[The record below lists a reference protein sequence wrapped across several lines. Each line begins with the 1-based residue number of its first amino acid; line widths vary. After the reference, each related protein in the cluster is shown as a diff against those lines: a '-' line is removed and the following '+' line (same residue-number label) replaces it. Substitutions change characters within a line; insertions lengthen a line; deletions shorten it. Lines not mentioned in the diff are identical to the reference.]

1 LAVVRRISTTLAAAL
16 AVALTATGVASGHTG
31 NPNFRS
37 VIRSFTPTTS
47 GLTFQVLYYDDQIEV
62 RNFSHKT
69 VTIYGYN
76 SDPYLR
82 LLPNGTVERNRL
94 SPATYLNEERDLSGN
109 ITVPAF
115 AKASAA
121 PQWRVLSKTS
131 TITFHDHRMH
141 WMGQQL
147 PPQVKD
153 KSKQYK
159 IDDYKIPIDV
169 NGVHGVVN
177 GTLFWN
183 GEQTGFPIA
192 AAISIGLIALAGGG
206 FVFYIRRR
214 RAGAAPEGSATP
226 VKEAW

>member
-1 LAVVRRISTTLAAAL
+1 MRRFSTTLVAAFVL
-16 AVALTATGVASGHTG
+16 ALTATGAASAHTG

-37 VIRSFTPTTS
+37 VIRGFTPATS

-76 SDPYLR
+76 GDPYLR

-94 SPATYLNEERDLSGN
+94 SPATYLNQERDLTGN
-109 ITVPAF
+109 ITVPSF

-131 TITFHDHRMH
+131 TIAFHDHRMH

-153 KSKQYK
+153 KAKKYK
-159 IDDYKIPIDV
+159 IDDYKVPIVV
-169 NGVHGVVN
+169 NGVHGFVN

-183 GEQTGFPIA
+183 GEPSGFPIA
-192 AAISIGLIALAGGG
+192 AAISLVAIALAGGG
-206 FVFYIRRR
+206 LVFYVRRR
-214 RAGAAPEGSATP
+214 RSAAAPATSAPP